1 MSKAWLSVL
10 FVLQLGAGLVLGVA
24 SAQQS
29 PPVDVVAPAAMVA
42 APPVMIAPAASHGLS
57 LPDPFR
63 LDMLIRSTL
72 IALNQA
78 NDTGNY
84 TVFRDLGS
92 SAFQGANSAADLA
105 GLFGNLRR
113 QRIDLMPII
122 FVAPKP
128 TSRRRSTIA
137 VCSASSAISPPSRCR
152 SNSIS
157 PISWPAPT
165 GSSMPS
171 RCRRCRRSRR
181 SRRPSRP
188 SRPPPPPRPASRCS
202 RPLPS
207 GSPASSSRQC
217 RSRPPRRNSGQ

>member
-128 TSRRRSTIA
+128 TQPPQIDNRGLLRLVGYFPTQPLQVKFDLA
-137 VCSASSAISPPSRCR
+137 YQLAGTDWKLYAISVSPVPAEPAVAQTEQTEPPAT
-152 SNSIS
+152 
-157 PISWPAPT
+157 PAATRKPVQQT
-165 GSSMPS
+165 
-171 RCRRCRRSRR
+171 
-181 SRRPSRP
+181 
-188 SRPPPPPRPASRCS
+188 PAQRI
-202 RPLPS
+202 
-207 GSPASSSRQC
+207 SSRD
-217 RSRPPRRNSGQ
+217 SSPS

>member
-1 MSKAWLSVL
+1 MSKGWLSLL
-10 FVLQLGAGLVLGVA
+10 FVLQLGAGLVLAVA

-29 PPVDVVAPAAMVA
+29 PPPDGVAPAPAA
-42 APPVMIAPAASHGLS
+42 TAPPVMIAPAAPRGLS

-92 SAFQGANSAADLA
+92 GSFQSANSAADLA
-105 GLFGNLRR
+105 ELFGNLRR

-128 TSRRRSTIA
+128 TQ
-137 VCSASSAISPPSRCR
+137 PPQIDNRGLLHLVGYF
-152 SNSIS
+152 
-157 PISWPAPT
+157 PT
-165 GSSMPS
+165 
-171 RCRRCRRSRR
+171 
-181 SRRPSRP
+181 
-188 SRPPPPPRPASRCS
+188 
-202 RPLPS
+202 RPLQVNFDLAFELAGAEWKLYAIRVAPV
-207 GSPASSSRQC
+207 PAEPAVAQTDAPADAAATRKPVPESAAQRIT
-217 RSRPPRRNSGQ
+217 RKLKPAAPVPAADVGGQ